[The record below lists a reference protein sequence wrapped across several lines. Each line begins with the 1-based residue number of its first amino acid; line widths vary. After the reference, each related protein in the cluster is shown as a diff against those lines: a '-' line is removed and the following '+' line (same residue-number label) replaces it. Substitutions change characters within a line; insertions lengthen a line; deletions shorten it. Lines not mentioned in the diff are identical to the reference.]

1 MAGNDRKYRKL
12 VRRKTMLAAEK
23 EYKDI
28 LLRDC
33 QTQAQQKTEAYR
45 SRLMLELYAAH
56 PEWIPAQ

>member
-33 QTQAQQKTEAYR
+33 QTQAQQKTEGR
-45 SRLMLELYAAH
+45 NNEKRKLDKNVEK
-56 PEWIPAQ
+56 